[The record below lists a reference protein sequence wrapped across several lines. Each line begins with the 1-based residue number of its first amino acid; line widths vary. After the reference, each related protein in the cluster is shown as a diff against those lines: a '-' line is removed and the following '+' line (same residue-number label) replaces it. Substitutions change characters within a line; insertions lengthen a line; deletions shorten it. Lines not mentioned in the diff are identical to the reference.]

1 MVSHASSGITNRY
14 ANDQMGALRTM
25 DPSVYNAWTNDFF
38 NYTAADWV
46 VTESA
51 AGTTQGIVDGAGGL
65 LAITLVDAGA
75 TDYAQLQWA
84 GGSGAGRL
92 THYWSSDKDFLMKT
106 RIKVSD
112 ATNTAIASGATTVDA
127 SIIASAPTDGIYF
140 LKAEDST
147 TVTAQIVKGGVGTS
161 SLTLGTMA
169 DDTFVELALVYT
181 AVDSTWRGYFNN
193 TLVASLN
200 STTNSPTAGL
210 SIAPVAILNS
220 EAIANVIT
228 CDYFNIYVQR

>member
-25 DPSVYNAWTNDFF
+25 DPSVYNAWTNDFY

-51 AGTTQGIVDGAGGL
+51 AGTTQAIVDGAGGL

-92 THYWSSDKDFLMKT
+92 THYWSASKDFLMKT

-112 ATNTAIASGATTVDA
+112 ATNTAIACGITSVDT
-127 SIIASAPTDGIYF
+127 SVIASAPADGIYF

-147 TVTAQIVKGGVGTS
+147 TVTAQIVKSGVGTS
-161 SLTLGTMA
+161 SLSLGTMA

-181 AVDSTWRGYFNN
+181 ADDVTWRGYFNN
-193 TLVASLN
+193 TLAATLN
-200 STTNSPTAGL
+200 STTNSPVAGL
-210 SIAPVAILNS
+210 CVTPLAILNS
-220 EAIANVIT
+220 EAIANVVT
-228 CDYFNIYVQR
+228 TDYLNVYCQR